1 MGVKRDEPYSISTP
15 DKGGLGGGGRMFRRE
30 KEKVGEDMGEGEE
43 GHLSGISIKSWH
55 LRHEIGTII
64 PIL

>member
-43 GHLSGISIKSWH
+43 GHHERKSGREHNSY
-55 LRHEIGTII
+55 
-64 PIL
+64 